1 MLIVAGL
8 LYFIFTVS
16 TPLMA
21 QKTFKYTNNEVTVV
35 WKPEQCIHSAICW
48 TGLKEVFNPTKR
60 PWVNI
65 EGAATERIIEQVR
78 HCPSGAL
85 SYFMNAEAKEIER
98 DPVAE
103 AASIVKVE
111 VSPKGPYLL
120 NTECLIIHADG
131 HEEVKS
137 GVVAL
142 CRCGASGNKPYC
154 DGSHNKINF
163 EG

>member
-1 MLIVAGL
+1 ME
-8 LYFIFTVS
+8 
-16 TPLMA
+16 
-21 QKTFKYTNNEVTVV
+21 KKYTNNEVTVV
-35 WKPEQCIHSAICW
+35 WKPEQCIHSKICW
-48 TGLKEVFNPTKR
+48 TELAEVFNPRVR

-65 EGAATERIIEQVR
+65 EGADTERIIQQVR

-85 SYFMNAEAKEIER
+85 SYFMNAAATETLR

-103 AASIVKVE
+103 AANMIKVE
-111 VSPKGPYLL
+111 VSPKGPYLI
-120 NTECLIIHADG
+120 NTECVIIHADG
-131 HEEVKS
+131 REEIKN

-154 DGSHNKINF
+154 DGSHNAINF